1 MSERR
6 KLGELLDTLGVEL
19 EMDDGDLVSNAVVIL
34 KIIAEDGSIQLGIA
48 SSESLDWI
56 AQLGL
61 IEAARDVVRGAER
74 AE

>member
-1 MSERR
+1 MSEKR
-6 KLGELLDTLGVEL
+6 KLGELIDTLGVEL
-19 EMDDGDLVSNAVVIL
+19 EMDDEDLVSSAVVLL
-34 KIIAEDGSIQLGIA
+34 KVITEDGSIQLGIA
-48 SSESLDWI
+48 SSEGLDWI